1 MQSPFLFVL
10 LRGHAVKKVV
20 GSISFLK
27 ENGLFT
33 PIHNFDLKFAVF
45 LL

>member
-1 MQSPFLFVL
+1 MQTPFLFVL

-27 ENGLFT
+27 KNGLFT
-33 PIHNFDLKFAVF
+33 PDAIIKVDTEG
-45 LL
+45 

>member
-1 MQSPFLFVL
+1 MQSPFLFVFL
-10 LRGHAVKKVV
+10 SGHAVKKAV

-27 ENGLFT
+27 KNGLFE
-33 PIHNFDLKFAVF
+33 PIHNFDLKFTVF

>member
-1 MQSPFLFVL
+1 MQS
-10 LRGHAVKKVV
+10 KKVV

-27 ENGLFT
+27 KNGLFV
-33 PIHNFDLKFAVF
+33 PIHNFDLKFTVF

>member
-1 MQSPFLFVL
+1 MQSPFLFVFS
-10 LRGHAVKKVV
+10 RGHTVKKVV

-27 ENGLFT
+27 KNGLFA
-33 PIHNFDLKFAVF
+33 PIHNFDLKFTVF

>member
-10 LRGHAVKKVV
+10 LRGHAVKKIV

-27 ENGLFT
+27 KNGLFA
-33 PIHNFDLKFAVF
+33 PIYYFGLKFAVF

>member
-1 MQSPFLFVL
+1 MQSPFFVCV
-10 LRGHAVKKVV
+10 LRGHAGKKVF

-27 ENGLFT
+27 KNGLFV
-33 PIHNFDLKFAVF
+33 PIRNFDLKFAVF

>member
-1 MQSPFLFVL
+1 MQSPFLFVF
-10 LRGHAVKKVV
+10 REVMQTKKVF

-27 ENGLFT
+27 KNGLFT

>member
-1 MQSPFLFVL
+1 MQSPFLFVF

-27 ENGLFT
+27 KNGLFAS
-33 PIHNFDLKFAVF
+33 IHNFDLKFTVF